1 MNLNTTIQTYLCKDS
16 VVDILTRYELYYH
29 ISLGNFVLETLQD
42 FDETMAKLK
51 ELNLQVEVNI
61 ALTNILDIILSLGN
75 KSDFEQRY
83 EYHVRSRALTHA
95 LKDFIHNDSDL
106 LNADDYIQEKTKEIL
121 DDTYFNETMKLQ
133 MESDYSSI
141 YDHYEMMIT
150 EEIIDKIH
158 GNLQQKKES

>member
-1 MNLNTTIQTYLCKDS
+1 MNLNTTIQTYLSKDS

-29 ISLGNFVLETLQD
+29 ISLGNFVLDTLQD
-42 FDETMAKLK
+42 FDETMIKLK

-61 ALTNILDIILSLGN
+61 ALSNILDIILSLGN

-83 EYHVRSRALTHA
+83 EYHVRSRAITHA
-95 LKDFIHNDSDL
+95 LKDFINNDVEL
-106 LNADDYIQEKTKEIL
+106 LNADDYITEKTKEIL

-141 YDHYEMMIT
+141 YEYYDMMIT
-150 EEIIDKIH
+150 DEIIGKIH
-158 GNLQQKKES
+158 GNLQQSKES